1 MRRSCLGI
9 AGVVLALTFTGCG
22 ESEPEGGPI
31 QYKGTNSAEID
42 KQLDVMAKNQKNKVF
57 TTKQAEPKPA
67 ENKPAATTTK
77 PADKKE

>member
-22 ESEPEGGPI
+22 ETEPEGPI

-42 KQLDVMAKNQKNKVF
+42 KQLDIMSQNQKNKAF
-57 TTKQAEPKPA
+57 TTKQAEAKPTEKVPA
-67 ENKPAATTTK
+67 ATKPAAK
-77 PADKKE
+77 PQ